1 MYSNPGKDHCI
12 DASLWRASGLF
23 KEVVFASRFDVYLG
37 DIFKFILDIILVE
50 KYSGLAIDTGTLLA
64 KKYRVLLSV

>member
-1 MYSNPGKDHCI
+1 M
-12 DASLWRASGLF
+12 
-23 KEVVFASRFDVYLG
+23 VFASRFDVYLG
-37 DIFKFILDIILVE
+37 DIVKFILEIILVE